1 MKDSKIPKYLLE
13 KYNIYKEDNL
23 KFAPF
28 KIDNFEKEYIDKDNS
43 MAEALNAMKQSL
55 EKIYEQLSEIIVNN
69 KNTFNDICSENGIKS
84 LDYLLITKTSIY
96 FLSQII
102 SKLEKKELENETFE
116 SICSKIFPNFQKISD
131 IQYPKGDNTSDMAN
145 VEKFVNS
152 ILEFVT
158 VIKNATNSPGMMLTI
173 LVRYLDIKLIPVVNS
188 SLEKFKEIKEFKDSS
203 FFNNQTKAHEM
214 ILFDLLASLK
224 SIKIMNEFIYFAF
237 MLDENELVNKS
248 EQSEEWT
255 IIKKYLWTVKPKNLD
270 VEKIA
275 EELGKKMEMRR
286 FQMMKMRDQG
296 VFGKIGGI
304 FNNLFGSGQN
314 EYEFKKSK
322 IKLYDSETMIN
333 FMAGYKKLN
342 PMMKKLVLGRLPSIV
357 CRRKLYLKRV
367 YKPIDLEYIIA
378 LNDFL
383 NGKEIEPKDKNI
395 SLFENYKLPKELA
408 EKKVISQKVEKNEKD
423 FYVSTRLLNNSQLL
437 FVDENPDHKNEFKNT
452 LIIHFNGGPF
462 KLNIN
467 SLMNEKFLRAWSTE
481 LGAAVL
487 MIKKPEK
494 DEDNFPAI
502 LNQYF
507 QAYMCLM
514 DNAKSLL
521 NMDIKKIIISG
532 DSSGGY
538 CAMAFT
544 NLLIGINLFEKKDIR
559 IPDLLLLEYPN
570 FSWELN
576 RSSVSMSLGATNN
589 FMTHDLFKT
598 FVHNYLGEYR
608 DYRNMFVSPLYT
620 SDKVLEHMPIIR
632 IFFGDKDTGRD
643 EFLRGIYR
651 FRNCKDIRA
660 YNFLELPHAFNGI
673 EQPELY
679 EMVKDFIIEEV
690 KQVLQ

>member
-1 MKDSKIPKYLLE
+1 MEDSKIPKYLLE

-23 KFAPF
+23 KFAIF

-43 MAEALNAMKQSL
+43 MIEALNALKQSL
-55 EKIYEQLSEIIVNN
+55 EKIYEQLSDLILNN

-84 LDYLLITKTSIY
+84 LDYLVITKTSIY

-102 SKLEKKELENETFE
+102 SKLEKKELESETFE
-116 SICSKIFPNFQKISD
+116 SISSKIFPNFQKISD
-131 IQYPKGDNTSDMAN
+131 VQYPKGGNTSDTAN
-145 VEKFVNS
+145 AEKFVNS

-158 VIKNATNSPGMMLTI
+158 GIKNAANNPGMILTI
-173 LVRYLDIKLIPVVNS
+173 LVRYLDLKLIPVVNS
-188 SLEKFKEIKEFKDSS
+188 NLDKFKEIKEFKDSS
-203 FFNNQTKAHEM
+203 FFNNQTKAHEV
-214 ILFDLLASLK
+214 ILFDLLTSLK
-224 SIKIMNEFIYFAF
+224 RIKIMNEYIYFAY

-248 EQSEEWT
+248 EKSEEWT
-255 IIKKYLWTVKPKNLD
+255 IIKKYLWTVKPKNID

-275 EELGKKMEMRR
+275 EDLGKKMEMRR
-286 FQMMKMRDQG
+286 FQMMKMREQG
-296 VFGKIGGI
+296 VLGKIGGI
-304 FNNLFGSGQN
+304 FNNMFGSGQN
-314 EYEFKKSK
+314 DYDFKKSR
-322 IKLYDSETMIN
+322 IKLYDSETMIS
-333 FMAGYKKLN
+333 FMAGNQKMN
-342 PMMKKLVLGRLPSIV
+342 PMMKKMVSGRLPSIV

-367 YKPIDLEYIIA
+367 YKPIDLDYIIA

-395 SLFENYKLPKELA
+395 SLFENYKLPKELE
-408 EKKVISQKVEKNEKD
+408 EKKVISPKVEKNEKD
-423 FYVSTRLLNNSQLL
+423 FYVSTRIFNNSQLL
-437 FVDENPDHKNEFKNT
+437 FVDESPEHKNEFKNT

-462 KLNIN
+462 KLNLN
-467 SLMNEKFLRAWSTE
+467 ALMNEKFLRTWSKE
-481 LGAAVL
+481 SGAAVL

-494 DEDNFPAI
+494 NEDNFPAI

-507 QAYMCLM
+507 QAYMCIM

-521 NMDIKKIIISG
+521 NMDIKKVIVSG

-544 NLLIGINLFEKKDIR
+544 NLLIGINLFEKKDIK

-570 FSWELN
+570 FTWELN
-576 RSSVSMSLGATNN
+576 RSSVSMSIGATNT
-589 FMTHDLFKT
+589 FMTHELFKT

-660 YNFLELPHAFNGI
+660 YNFPELPHAFNGI
-673 EQPELY
+673 EQPELF
-679 EMVKDFIIEEV
+679 EMVKDFIVEEV